1 MVMIAFAGHW
11 RSVTPKRPEDQGWHS
26 SSAREAAAEE
36 HPECP
41 GFNED
46 EDEIIMIIII
56 LASI

>member
-1 MVMIAFAGHW
+1 MIMNLLPGHW

-41 GFNED
+41 GRDHLVVPELLNYIVD
-46 EDEIIMIIII
+46 
-56 LASI
+56 S